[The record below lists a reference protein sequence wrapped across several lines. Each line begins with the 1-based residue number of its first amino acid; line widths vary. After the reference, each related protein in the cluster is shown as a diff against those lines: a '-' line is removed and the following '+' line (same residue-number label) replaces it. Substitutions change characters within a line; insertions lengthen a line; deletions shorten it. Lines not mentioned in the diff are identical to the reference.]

1 MKEPSLRAAVTMLT
15 VIRSRGAG
23 FIHKFARNRRRL
35 QSKAC
40 MCAAV
45 LLLAV
50 FMLTGLGVTSSL
62 PGLSA
67 GRGLLRDN
75 IFMARLSVREDG
87 RYARTLATLLR
98 DDPRVF
104 LRMMADDVK
113 LILDEPDLR
122 RADGP
127 FAVWQ
132 YRSETC
138 VLDVY
143 LSAMEGENHGNDTL
157 RVVDYEARPRVKAR
171 LIEVAAGGG
180 GETDLSCF
188 DSVISA
194 AAQNRALVVASLF

>member
-1 MKEPSLRAAVTMLT
+1 MLT
-15 VIRSRGAG
+15 VIRNHVSA
-23 FIHKFARNRRRL
+23 FTHKFVRNRRRV

-40 MCAAV
+40 MFVAV
-45 LLLAV
+45 LLLALCM
-50 FMLTGLGVTSSL
+50 FTGLGVTSSL

-75 IFMARLSVREDG
+75 IFMARLSVREEG
-87 RYARTLATLLR
+87 RYARTLAALLR
-98 DDPRVF
+98 DDPRTF

-127 FAVWQ
+127 IAVWQ

-143 LSAMEGENHGNDTL
+143 LSAIENEKSHNDTL

-171 LIEVAAGGG
+171 LIEIAAGGNR
-180 GETDLSCF
+180 EDDFSCF